1 MKSDGIDD
9 LFKMLGKKYLEYI
22 EQYYKQNSS
31 KADKTQSSEDSSSVN
46 KSSRN
51 GSKQEDKSKYSDEDN
66 DRTQSVRLNAV
77 SPKKKGKKKCC

>member
-31 KADKTQSSEDSSSVN
+31 KTDKTQSSEDSSSVN

>member
-31 KADKTQSSEDSSSVN
+31 KTDKNQSSEDSSFVN
-46 KSSRN
+46 KSNIS

>member
-31 KADKTQSSEDSSSVN
+31 KTDKTQSSEDSSFVN
-46 KSSRN
+46 KSNISV
-51 GSKQEDKSKYSDEDN
+51 SKQEDKSKYSDEDN